1 MVKLALLLREAG
13 VRLMNIM
20 PLIPSGK
27 MKSYQAPTCDELMK
41 ARGDCEEIVPQFYRC
56 EQCRADVV
64 YLP

>member
-1 MVKLALLLREAG
+1 MVKLARQLRETG
-13 VRLMNIM
+13 ISLMNII

-27 MKSYQAPTCDELMK
+27 MKSRRAPTCDELRK
-41 ARGDCEEIVPQFYRC
+41 TRQDCEEIVPQFHRC

>member
-1 MVKLALLLREAG
+1 
-13 VRLMNIM
+13 MNIM